1 MHQFAVCR
9 LRPQAGR
16 GRRTSVVVLQHDE
29 LSSSRTRIVA
39 PLLKRGEVKQVKRLH
54 PSVRFR
60 GDEFLLVVDRMSA
73 VDVAQ
78 LGPPE
83 ATLDQHHD
91 EIISALDLLF
101 TGY

>member
-1 MHQFAVCR
+1 
-9 LRPQAGR
+9 
-16 GRRTSVVVLQHDE
+16 VVLQHNE

-39 PLLKRGEVKQVKRLH
+39 PLLKRGAVKQVKRLH

-60 GDEFLLVVDRMSA
+60 GGEFLLVVDQMSA
-73 VDVAQ
+73 VDIAQ

-83 ATLDQHHD
+83 ATLDQQHD